1 MRQVLVRGDRLMLSV
16 DPGGTTGWLLF
27 RPSAEIQ
34 PWGGYGI
41 EPIAWG
47 EERDQQAFCDMVW
60 KMSTARLKS
69 ERIDGIV
76 CERWTPRDGVR
87 TWEPEPVEI
96 TGFCRWKMGNDPTR
110 FFLQGVS
117 EAKAFGTDTKV
128 HPYVRSWDPP
138 FNIGR
143 GGEGH
148 ARIALMHALLWTN
161 VRWMPNA
168 EERAA

>member
-1 MRQVLVRGDRLMLSV
+1 MRGDRLMLAV

-41 EPIAWG
+41 EPVAWG
-47 EERDQQAFCDMVW
+47 EERSQVAFCDFAW
-60 KMSTARLKS
+60 RRKTARLKS

-76 CERWTPRDGVR
+76 IERFVPRAGIR

-96 TGFCRWKMGNDPTR
+96 TGFCRWLMDDDPTR
-110 FFLQGVS
+110 FFEQGPS
-117 EAKAFGTDTKV
+117 EAKSFGTDTKV
-128 HPYVRSWDPP
+128 HPYVRSIDPP
-138 FNIGR
+138 FNVGR

-148 ARIALMHALLWTN
+148 AIDALRHALLWTN